1 MSARLTAG
9 VFLFA
14 APPPQTAAPKEKE
27 EKSSLLGGLRGSLNR
42 EPRED
47 PAGDA
52 PPQDA
57 AKEKTSRFGI
67 KGKGLFKGKGKASP
81 EKQKQK
87 EAPPTASGN
96 AVDL

>member
-1 MSARLTAG
+1 M
-9 VFLFA
+9 
-14 APPPQTAAPKEKE
+14 
-27 EKSSLLGGLRGSLNR
+27 NR

>member
-1 MSARLTAG
+1 MLIERTSSFFSGGGKPTLPPNSGAQ
-9 VFLFA
+9 
-14 APPPQTAAPKEKE
+14 APPKD
-27 EKSSLLGGLRGSLNR
+27 G
-42 EPRED
+42 
-47 PAGDA
+47 
-52 PPQDA
+52 A